1 MKVAR
6 LVVLG
11 IAGMAGLAAAYLS
24 IPTPPPPQPEQPAQV
39 QTDTIDILVAKA
51 DIGIGDRISPQNIQ
65 WKAWPVAAA
74 NDQYVRKAEGGGGIE
89 QVTGAVVRTPF
100 VVGEPIN
107 QAKLIK
113 ADGAGYI
120 AAMLPSGMRAMQIE
134 ISPETAAVGF
144 ILPKDRVD
152 IILTRTDRSPLGGEE
167 YSSETLLTNIPVL
180 AIDQNIEE
188 KNGQRVVP
196 GKFATVELTLR
207 QAETVALARRLGTLS
222 LVLRSLAESNQRSAI
237 DEASRRDVI
246 RIVRFGTTTR
256 F

>member
-1 MKVAR
+1 MKIAR

-11 IAGMAGLAAAYLS
+11 IAGIAGVAAAVLMQMQTQ
-24 IPTPPPPQPEQPAQV
+24 PTQPPSEPPVA
-39 QTDTIDILVAKA
+39 TDMIDILVAKA

-65 WKAWPVAAA
+65 WQAWPAAAA
-74 NDQYVRKAEGGGGIE
+74 NNQYVRKPESGNGIE
-89 QVTGAVVRTPF
+89 QVAGAVVRTPF
-100 VVGEPIN
+100 VGGEPIS

-152 IILTRTDRSPLGGEE
+152 LILTRTERSPTGGEE

-188 KNGQRVVP
+188 KTGQRFVT

-222 LVLRSLAESNQRSAI
+222 LVLRSLAESNQRSAV